1 MKIVDI
7 TYQPQ
12 IVKTNGKN
20 PFILDGI
27 TFYPD
32 TIQEYNGGYILPIIK
47 LNKQVGNIFE
57 SITSGIS
64 SAGKWVTGATSNVAD
79 FLKTSG
85 LVEIATDVTGLIT
98 AYNNITGQNKTTY
111 DYTPQQQKEMQQII
125 NTKTNTTGT
134 YTNSE
139 LNQLA
144 NLLAGNSNSNDIN
157 KYLPYIAI
165 GGMFL
170 ILLVLLV
177 RR

>member
-7 TYQPQ
+7 TYEPQ

-20 PFILDGI
+20 PFKIDGI

-47 LNKQVGNIFE
+47 INKKVGNIFD

-64 SAGKWVTGATSNVAD
+64 SAGKWVTGATSDVSS
-79 FLKTSG
+79 FLKSSG
-85 LVEIATDVTGLIT
+85 LVEIATDITGLIN
-98 AYNNITGQNKTTY
+98 AYNNVTGQNKTTY
-111 DYTPQQQKEMQQII
+111 DYTPQQQQQMQQII
-125 NTKTNTTGT
+125 NAKTNTTGT
-134 YTNSE
+134 YTNAE
-139 LNQLA
+139 INQLA
-144 NLLAGNSNSNDIN
+144 NILSGNNNNDIN

>member
-1 MKIVDI
+1 MKIVNV
-7 TYQPQ
+7 TYEPQ

-20 PFILDGI
+20 PFKIDGI

-47 LNKQVGNIFE
+47 TNKNVGNVFND
-57 SITSGIS
+57 ITSGIS
-64 SAGKWVTGATSNVAD
+64 SAGKWITGATSDVAD
-79 FLKTSG
+79 FLKSSG

-111 DYTPQQQKEMQQII
+111 DYTAQQQQQMQQIL
-125 NTKTNTTGT
+125 NTKTDTTGQ
-134 YTNSE
+134 YTNAQ
-139 LNQLA
+139 LTQLA
-144 NLLAGNSNSNDIN
+144 SILGGNSNSADIN

>member
-7 TYQPQ
+7 TYEPQ
-12 IVKTNGKN
+12 IIKTNGKN
-20 PFILDGI
+20 PFKIDGI

-47 LNKQVGNIFE
+47 TNKKLGNIFQDVGNYV
-57 SITSGIS
+57 T
-64 SAGKWVTGATSNVAD
+64 SAGKWITGTTSDVSD
-79 FLKTSG
+79 FLKSSG
-85 LVEIATDVTGLIT
+85 LVEIATDITGLIT

-111 DYTPQQQKEMQQII
+111 DYTPQQQQQMQQII
-125 NTKTNTTGT
+125 NAKTNTTGT
-134 YTNSE
+134 YTNAE
-139 LNQLA
+139 INQLA
-144 NLLAGNSNSNDIN
+144 NILSGNNNNDIN

>member
-7 TYQPQ
+7 TYEPQ

-20 PFILDGI
+20 PFKIDGI

-47 LNKQVGNIFE
+47 TNKKVGNIFD

-64 SAGKWVTGATSNVAD
+64 SAGKWVTGATSDISD
-79 FLKTSG
+79 FLKSSG
-85 LVEIATDVTGLIT
+85 LVEIATDITGLIN
-98 AYNNITGQNKTTY
+98 AYNNVTGQNKTTY
-111 DYTPQQQKEMQQII
+111 DYTPQQQQQMQQII
-125 NTKTNTTGT
+125 NAKTNTTGT
-134 YTNSE
+134 YTNAE
-139 LNQLA
+139 INQLA
-144 NLLAGNSNSNDIN
+144 NILSGNNNNDIN

>member
-7 TYQPQ
+7 TYEPQ

-20 PFILDGI
+20 PFKIDGI

-32 TIQEYNGGYILPIIK
+32 TIQEYNGGYILPIIRT
-47 LNKQVGNIFE
+47 NKKVGNIFD

-64 SAGKWVTGATSNVAD
+64 SAGKWVTGTTSDIGD
-79 FLKTSG
+79 FLKSSG
-85 LVEIATDVTGLIT
+85 LVEIATDITGLIN
-98 AYNNITGQNKTTY
+98 AYNNVTGQNKTTY
-111 DYTPQQQKEMQQII
+111 DYTPQQQQQMQQII
-125 NTKTNTTGT
+125 NAKTNTTGT
-134 YTNSE
+134 YTNAE
-139 LNQLA
+139 INQLA
-144 NLLAGNSNSNDIN
+144 NILSGNNNNDIN

-165 GGMFL
+165 GGVFL